1 MFLHRKKDMSKS
13 NFFWPL
19 LILLTLTFGIAAQN
33 QTEKP
38 AKAIVIPDTLLFR
51 IEKAQAIVTQI
62 NAANKKGYDSEI
74 IRKEL
79 SGVKKN
85 VDQIQAAVGV
95 DNAIPSN
102 KDLQNYRL
110 MLTDVQQRTEQWRKT
125 LTKHNSELQS
135 LSEQVIEFGRDS
147 LLEVSAGDTTQ
158 KQLYTSQL
166 RDLREKLQ
174 TAGETTTANLDTVSN
189 LLAAVSEVY
198 FRANDLETTI
208 NDYIKES
215 GRNLFGKESS
225 YLWKASGGK
234 SGSNVNDVL
243 KMSYTGQNKIL
254 RYFLQSTWDNR
265 VLLLLICAG
274 FFVWVLVNFRLA
286 SAAAISKE
294 IGVLDFKYINPRPVL
309 ATLIVLFT
317 ITPLFEP
324 RSPSIYIELNQ
335 FLLLVTLTIFFL
347 KRLRGNQLMWWFSV
361 LILYVLTIISNII
374 VTESFLSRFALICLN
389 AGSIAFG
396 IWFYRKLKEVKMDEK
411 FIRPVLVIYIALNVM
426 SVILNVLGRITL
438 AKSFDITAISGL
450 IQVLSL
456 GIFVHVVMEAIDL
469 HMKVSV
475 ASKRLFSRINIEKTR
490 ATFTRMMTLVSV
502 LLWVLVF
509 CINLN
514 IIDPIFGFLI
524 QILEHPRTFGSL
536 TFTLENV
543 LFFSVILW
551 LSNNLQKHIGLLF
564 AGPDVNFT
572 TDSVHKGS
580 KLALVRLVIIVFGF
594 LFAISASGIPLDKV
608 TVLLGALGVG
618 IGLGMQNIVNNF
630 VSGIILIFEKPFTIG
645 DYIELADKKGKVL
658 DIGIRSSRMLTPQ
671 GSKVIIPN
679 GDLLSGRL
687 VNYTT
692 SNARLKSEVTFKV
705 AADVDMEQVKKI
717 IDNIVDKAE
726 WVVKK
731 APRQVLVNAIAAD
744 NIELK
749 VLVWLNDVYSETAF
763 KSYVLEQI
771 LIRFKANDIKVI

>member
-1 MFLHRKKDMSKS
+1 MSKS
-13 NFFWPL
+13 NFLWPL
-19 LILLTLTFGIAAQN
+19 LILLFLSFGTAAQDTT
-33 QTEKP
+33 QKP
-38 AKAIVIPDTLLFR
+38 TKAIVIPDTLLFR
-51 IEKAQAIVTQI
+51 IEKAQAVVTQI
-62 NAANKKGYDSEI
+62 NAANKKGYDSDL

-79 SGVKKN
+79 TAVKKN

-95 DNAIPSN
+95 ENAIPGN

-110 MLTDVQQRTEQWRKT
+110 MLTDVQQRTGQWRKT
-125 LTKHNSELQS
+125 LTKHNSELQF
-135 LSEQVIEFGRDS
+135 LSERVIEFGRDS
-147 LLEVSAGDTTQ
+147 LLEVNVKDTTQ
-158 KQLYTSQL
+158 KQLYAGQIREL
-166 RDLREKLQ
+166 KEKLQ
-174 TAGETTTANLDTVSN
+174 IAGKTTTANLDTVSN
-189 LLAAVSEVY
+189 LLADVSEVF

-215 GRNLFGKESS
+215 GRNLLGKESS
-225 YLWKASGGK
+225 YLWKASG
-234 SGSNVNDVL
+234 SNRRGDLNDLIKV
-243 KMSYTGQNKIL
+243 SYTGQNKIF
-254 RYFLQSTWDNR
+254 RYFFQSTWDNR
-265 VLLLLICAG
+265 VLLLLLCAI
-274 FFVWVLVNFRLA
+274 FFIWVLVNFRLA
-286 SAAAISKE
+286 ASAAISKE
-294 IGVLDFKYINPRPVL
+294 IGVLDFKYINPRPIL
-309 ATLIVLFT
+309 ATLIVLFN

-335 FLLLVTLTIFFL
+335 FLLLITLTVFFL
-347 KRLRGNQLMWWFSV
+347 RRLPGNQLMWWFSV
-361 LILYVLTIISNII
+361 LVLYVLTIVSNII

-396 IWFYRKLKEVKMDEK
+396 IWFYRKLREVKMEER
-411 FIRPVLVIYIALNVM
+411 FIRPVLIIYVILNVL
-426 SVILNVLGRITL
+426 SILLNVLGRITL
-438 AKSFDITAISGL
+438 AKSFNITAISGI

-490 ATFTRMMTLVSV
+490 ATFRRMMAFVSV

-514 IIDPIFGFLI
+514 IIDPIFGFLLE
-524 QILEHPRTFGSL
+524 ILEKPRTFGSI

-564 AGPDVNFT
+564 SGPDVNFT
-572 TDSVHKGS
+572 GDTVHKGS
-580 KLALVRLVIIVFGF
+580 KLALIRLVIIVFGF
-594 LFAISASGIPLDKV
+594 LFAITASGVPLNKV

-658 DIGIRSSRMLTPQ
+658 DIGIRSSKMLTPQ

-692 SNARLKSEVTFKV
+692 SNARLKSEITFKI
-705 AADVDMEQVKKI
+705 AADADIELVKKLL
-717 IDNIVDKAE
+717 NEIVDKAE
-726 WVVKK
+726 GVVKK
-731 APRQVLVNAIAAD
+731 APRQVLFNAIAAD
-744 NIELK
+744 SIELK
-749 VLVWLNDVYSETAF
+749 ILVWLNSVYSETTF

-771 LIRFKANDIKVI
+771 LIRFKANDIKVM